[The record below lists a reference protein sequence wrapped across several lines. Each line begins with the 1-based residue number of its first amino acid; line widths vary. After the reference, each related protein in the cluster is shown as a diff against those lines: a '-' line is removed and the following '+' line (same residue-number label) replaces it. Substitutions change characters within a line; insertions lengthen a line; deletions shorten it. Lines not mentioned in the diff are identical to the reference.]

1 MFILVLPVFSQTK
14 DAKAIALLD
23 EVSAKTKSFK
33 TIRADFSYTMENKQ
47 AKIKEEKTGTL
58 TLSGDKYRL
67 KASGQEVI
75 CDGKLIWTYM
85 KESNEVQINDLDS
98 KDDALTPSKLL
109 SSYNANYKSRILKDR
124 PSKDADEETIE
135 LIPNVIKN
143 FTKAILVV
151 DKAKKQVRTFMLFD
165 KSGNT
170 FTYKI
175 TKYQTDIPVPTSDEI
190 GFLAN
195 KFNEMVAN
203 SPFLESTILPIG
215 DGMTVAV
222 KIG

>member
-1 MFILVLPVFSQTK
+1 MKILLSVLMFILVLPVFSQTK

-47 AKIKEEKTGTL
+47 AKINEEKTGTL

-124 PSKDADEETIE
+124 PSKDADEVTIE

-175 TKYQTDIPVPTSDEI
+175 TKYQTDIPVPTSDFTFDKSKFPGVEI
-190 GFLAN
+190 N
-195 KFNEMVAN
+195 DMR
-203 SPFLESTILPIG
+203 
-215 DGMTVAV
+215 
-222 KIG
+222 